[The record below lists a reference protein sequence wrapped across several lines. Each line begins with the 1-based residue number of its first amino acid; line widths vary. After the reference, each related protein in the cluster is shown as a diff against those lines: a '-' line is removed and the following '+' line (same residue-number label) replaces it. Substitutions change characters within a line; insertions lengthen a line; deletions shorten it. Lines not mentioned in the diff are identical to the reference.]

1 MKNRK
6 IMSLIAMLLC
16 AMLMGTSIAGCGSTE
31 KKSEKRS
38 SGSKSEKS
46 DDDEEDS
53 EEEDDSEDEKDS
65 DDDEDFEDEN
75 DSDDEDDSK
84 DMGKEDDEDDLS
96 LDSGFAVSGVEIN
109 KIDPEDFKSTV
120 IEILDGNEEDFMDD
134 YGMVLYIGEDCDK
147 YQIEILECDT
157 AGDAKEEYIDQV
169 GDFSEFKTEGTFEV
183 YDNYIVFDA
192 VFDDGRDDFE
202 LYGGI
207 YISGTSVI
215 NVFSANGKDSD
226 KEVIESILSEL
237 DLPKP

>member
-53 EEEDDSEDEKDS
+53 EEENDSEDEKDS
-65 DDDEDFEDEN
+65 DD
-75 DSDDEDDSK
+75 EDDSK
-84 DMGKEDDEDDLS
+84 DKGKEDDEDNLFP
-96 LDSGFAVSGVEIN
+96 DSGLAVSVVEIN

-120 IEILDGNEEDFMDD
+120 IEILDGNEDDFMDD

-157 AGDAKEEYIDQV
+157 AGDAKEEYTDQV
-169 GDFSEFKTEGTFEV
+169 GDFSEFEIDGTYEV
-183 YDNYIVFDA
+183 YENYIVFDA

-215 NVFSANGKDSD
+215 NVFSTTGKDSD
-226 KEVIESILSEL
+226 KEVIESILSAL